1 MFFITIFTTLALS
14 QIMCIENQ
22 QTANN
27 ISEMENLNPIVFE
40 DKFIPNNKIV
50 YNKVPTNLIKID
62 KNSN

>member
-1 MFFITIFTTLALS
+1 MFFITIFTTLTLS

-22 QTANN
+22 QIANN
-27 ISEMENLNPIVFE
+27 ISEIQNLNPIVFE
-40 DKFIPNNKIV
+40 DKLIPNNKIV